1 MTSFSL
7 ILVVLG
13 VYSILLYT
21 ALVLLLIPLGVMRAV
36 VKDPRFT
43 GLLDYLSWVTEN
55 KGMVYLITL
64 PVRTIL
70 STGRLGGSAH
80 QRTVYYFRQCGFAI

>member
-21 ALVLLLIPLGVMRAV
+21 ALVLLLIPVGVMRAV
-36 VKDPRFT
+36 MNDPRFT
-43 GLLDYLSWVTEN
+43 GLLDYISWITKI
-55 KGMVYLITL
+55 KGPMYLITL
-64 PVRTIL
+64 PIRTIF
-70 STGRLGGSAH
+70 STGRLG
-80 QRTVYYFRQCGFAI
+80 